1 MVFAIQYPNLSS
13 YPESIRLL
21 WDAPAMTLPLDL
33 RQMTT
38 YALLV
43 LTGKGYDHMDATVQS
58 RWMTLREV
66 TGDLQLS

>member
-1 MVFAIQYPNLSS
+1 
-13 YPESIRLL
+13 
-21 WDAPAMTLPLDL
+21 MTLPLDL